1 MEKTLAPLT
10 SSAEEVEAVGS
21 LVGRA
26 QPSVHVVPPAS
37 SILAENINIHTS
49 GEVDT
54 SQKDL
59 EEPSWTT
66 VRRRRARRL
75 DSSDLA
81 KKSHLE
87 SKGQRGLTNDQAQ
100 TVKAVAEAMTKSQRT
115 LVDNI
120 TKKLPHRRGNSSS
133 SRGEGPSHRKGKG
146 IDPKEWGN
154 INISQ
159 ESLDVDAQEAALQ
172 SLVDENLV
180 THKRNTRVGRI
191 PQARDYRS
199 SSRLPAESRPI
210 AQLAKDSYLGKTLR
224 NIGKPTRDTRSRY
237 WDDRSPSPSD
247 PGSSDEE

>member
-66 VRRRRARRL
+66 VRRRWAHRL

-81 KKSHLE
+81 KK
-87 SKGQRGLTNDQAQ
+87 
-100 TVKAVAEAMTKSQRT
+100 KSF
-115 LVDNI
+115 
-120 TKKLPHRRGNSSS
+120 
-133 SRGEGPSHRKGKG
+133 GK
-146 IDPKEWGN
+146 
-154 INISQ
+154 
-159 ESLDVDAQEAALQ
+159 
-172 SLVDENLV
+172 
-180 THKRNTRVGRI
+180 
-191 PQARDYRS
+191 
-199 SSRLPAESRPI
+199 
-210 AQLAKDSYLGKTLR
+210 
-224 NIGKPTRDTRSRY
+224 
-237 WDDRSPSPSD
+237 
-247 PGSSDEE
+247 